1 MRSRRQPNPVNRVY
15 ESNGPDVK
23 VRGTPQ
29 QIVEKYTQ
37 LGRDALSSGDDVKAE
52 SYFQHAEHYQ
62 RIILA
67 AQEQIQARR
76 QQQEQR
82 RQGSRQRAEQPDTEP
97 SPASATETDHAPVT
111 QGTDD
116 TREVDGAWSDEVPAF
131 LTQGIA
137 PTEDDSRDDEERAA
151 SQERTTGRSG
161 TRGNG
166 RRRATRARRS
176 NGGNRAATPDI
187 TDTPP
192 PPADDAGASS
202 SLEQPKD
209 TH

>member
-82 RQGSRQRAEQPDTEP
+82 RQGSRQRSEQPDTEP
-97 SPASATETDHAPVT
+97 NPAPAAETDHAPVT
-111 QGTDD
+111 QATDD
-116 TREVDGAWSDEVPAF
+116 TRETDAAWVDEVPAF

-137 PTEDDSRDDEERAA
+137 PTEDDTRDDEERAA
-151 SQERTTGRSG
+151 SQERATGKPG

-176 NGGNRAATPDI
+176 NGGNRAAPPDI

-202 SLEQPKD
+202 GLEQPKD